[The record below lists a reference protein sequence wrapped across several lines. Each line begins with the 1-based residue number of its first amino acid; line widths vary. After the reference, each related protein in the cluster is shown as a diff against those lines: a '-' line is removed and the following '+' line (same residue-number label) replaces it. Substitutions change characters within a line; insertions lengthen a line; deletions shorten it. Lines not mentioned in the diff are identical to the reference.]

1 MQAEAGTTLTPE
13 SPDAATP
20 PQHRRALFWVVLG
33 IAAVWV
39 GLDQLTKTWAESAL
53 TRGEPVDL
61 VPGFLDLY
69 LVHNPG
75 AAFSMATNATAVL
88 TVLAVG
94 VASYIVW
101 SARRLGSIAWSIGL
115 GLLLGG
121 AVGNLVDRL
130 VRDPGIGQGHVVDF
144 LRFTNFPVIDF
155 PVFNVADIG
164 ITSAAVLIALLALL
178 GIAPEGRRP
187 DEETA
192 TAEADEQRAGEPS
205 RGDDE

>member
-13 SPDAATP
+13 TPDQAPP
-20 PQHRRALFWVVLG
+20 PQHRRAIFWVVLG
-33 IAAVWV
+33 IAAVWI
-39 GLDQLTKTWAESAL
+39 GLDQLTKVWAESAL
-53 TRGEPVDL
+53 TRGEAVDL

-94 VASYIVW
+94 VAAYIVW
-101 SARRLGSIAWSIGL
+101 SARRLGSVAWSIGL

-121 AVGNLVDRL
+121 ALGNLVDRL
-130 VRDPGIGQGHVVDF
+130 VRPPGVGQGHVVDF

-164 ITSAAVLIALLALL
+164 ITSAAILIAGLALL
-178 GIAPEGRRP
+178 GIAPDGRRP
-187 DEETA
+187 ERKAAGA
-192 TAEADEQRAGEPS
+192 TGERAGEPAG
-205 RGDDE
+205 GDDE

>member
-13 SPDAATP
+13 TQPDQAHP

-33 IAAVWV
+33 IAAIWIV
-39 GLDQLTKTWAESAL
+39 LDQVTKTWAEAGL

-75 AAFSMATNATAVL
+75 AAFSLATNATVVL
-88 TVLAVG
+88 SVLAVG
-94 VASYIVW
+94 VAAYIVW
-101 SARRLGSIAWSIGL
+101 SARRLGSVAWSIGL

-121 AVGNLVDRL
+121 ALGNLVDRL
-130 VRDPGIGQGHVVDF
+130 VRPPGVGQGHVVDF
-144 LRFTNFPVIDF
+144 LRFTDFPVIDF

-178 GIAPEGRRP
+178 GIAPDGRR
-187 DEETA
+187 
-192 TAEADEQRAGEPS
+192 AERTGAGPGGERAGEPT
-205 RGDDE
+205 GGADE